1 MKQQSTKNL
10 GKIVICT
17 SFYAIMEVFE
27 SADTWT
33 AKFGGGQS
41 ANWAM
46 IPTMGALHQGHLSLI
61 EAAQKNGYQTVVSI
75 FVNPLQFNNAT
86 DLEKYPRHLENDLAL
101 LAGVGVDAVW
111 TPNIDTIY
119 PSDFIEITL
128 DLGILDQIFEGLHRP
143 GHFNGVVQVLN
154 RLFSV
159 IQPKAVFFGQ
169 KDLQQ
174 CLVVEKLLAE
184 YFSEIKYYRVATLR
198 AESGLALSSRN
209 ERLTSKGKELAAE
222 IYASMLRIGNS
233 LEICE
238 AVTDLECKRLKQLG
252 FEIEYLDWVS
262 LPNMEKAKLQDL
274 MIMDGNAINNDKTAT
289 TAVVFAGSLEGVRLI
304 DNLLIPSS

>member
-101 LAGVGVDAVW
+101 LSGVGVDAVW

-119 PSDFIEITL
+119 PADFTEIAL

-154 RLFSV
+154 QLFSV
-159 IQPKAVFFGQ
+159 IQPQAVFFGQ

-174 CLVVEKLLAE
+174 CLVVEKLLAA
-184 YFSEIKYYRVATLR
+184 YFPQIKYFRVATLR

-209 ERLTSKGKELAAE
+209 ERLTSKGKEVAAE
-222 IYASMLRIGNS
+222 IYASMLRISNS
-233 LEICE
+233 LENHNEVQDQECE
-238 AVTDLECKRLKQLG
+238 RLKRLG
-252 FEIEYLDWVS
+252 FEIEYLEWVS
-262 LPNMEKAKLQDL
+262 LPNMEKAKLHDL
-274 MIMDGNAINNDKTAT
+274 TIMEEHALSNVKTDT
-289 TAVVFAGSLEGVRLI
+289 TAVVFAGTLEGVRLI
-304 DNLLIPSS
+304 DNLLIP

>member
-1 MKQQSTKNL
+1 
-10 GKIVICT
+10 
-17 SFYAIMEVFE
+17 MEVFE
-27 SADTWT
+27 SADTWA

-61 EAAQKNGYQTVVSI
+61 EAAQKSGYQTVVSI
-75 FVNPLQFNNAT
+75 FVNPLQFNNT
-86 DLEKYPRHLENDLAL
+86 SDLEKYPRHLDNDLAI
-101 LAGVGVDAVW
+101 LAGSGVDAVW

-119 PSDFIEITL
+119 PADFTEIAL

-154 RLFSV
+154 QLFSV

-184 YFSEIKYYRVATLR
+184 YFPEIKYYRVATLR
-198 AESGLALSSRN
+198 APSGLALSSRN
-209 ERLTSKGKELAAE
+209 ERLTAKGKELAAE
-222 IYASMLRIGNS
+222 IYASMLRISKS
-233 LEICE
+233 LENCE
-238 AVTDLECKRLKQLG
+238 EVQDQECQRLKQLG
-252 FEIEYLDWVS
+252 FEIEYLEWVS
-262 LPNMEKAKLQDL
+262 LPNMEKAKLHDL
-274 MIMDGNAINNDKTAT
+274 NAMEDNAANNAITTD

-304 DNLLIPSS
+304 DNLLIP

>member
-101 LAGVGVDAVW
+101 LSGVGVDAVW

-119 PSDFIEITL
+119 PADFTEIAL

-154 RLFSV
+154 QLFSV
-159 IQPKAVFFGQ
+159 IQPQAVFFGQ

-174 CLVVEKLLAE
+174 CLVVEKLLAA
-184 YFSEIKYYRVATLR
+184 YFPQIKYFRVATLR

-209 ERLTSKGKELAAE
+209 ERLTSKGKEVAAE
-222 IYASMLRIGNS
+222 IYASMLRISNS
-233 LEICE
+233 LENHNEVQDQECE
-238 AVTDLECKRLKQLG
+238 RLKRLG
-252 FEIEYLDWVS
+252 FEIEYLEWVS
-262 LPNMEKAKLQDL
+262 LPNMEKAKLHDL
-274 MIMDGNAINNDKTAT
+274 TIMEEHALSNVKTAT
-289 TAVVFAGSLEGVRLI
+289 SAVVFAGTLEGVRLI
-304 DNLLIPSS
+304 DNLLIP

>member
-1 MKQQSTKNL
+1 
-10 GKIVICT
+10 
-17 SFYAIMEVFE
+17 MEVFE

-101 LAGVGVDAVW
+101 LSGVGVDAVW

-119 PSDFIEITL
+119 PADFTEIAL

-154 RLFSV
+154 QLFSV
-159 IQPKAVFFGQ
+159 IQPQAVFFGQ

-174 CLVVEKLLAE
+174 CLVVEKLLAA
-184 YFSEIKYYRVATLR
+184 YFPQIKYFRVATLR

-209 ERLTSKGKELAAE
+209 ERLTSKGKEVAAE
-222 IYASMLRIGNS
+222 IYASMLRISNS
-233 LEICE
+233 LENHNEVQDQECE
-238 AVTDLECKRLKQLG
+238 RLKRLG
-252 FEIEYLDWVS
+252 FEIEYLEWVS
-262 LPNMEKAKLQDL
+262 LPNMEKAKLHDL
-274 MIMDGNAINNDKTAT
+274 TIIEEHALSNVKTAT
-289 TAVVFAGSLEGVRLI
+289 TAVVFAGTLEGVRLI
-304 DNLLIPSS
+304 DNLLIP

>member
-1 MKQQSTKNL
+1 
-10 GKIVICT
+10 
-17 SFYAIMEVFE
+17 MEVFE

-101 LAGVGVDAVW
+101 LSGVGVDAVW

-119 PSDFIEITL
+119 PADFTEIAL

-154 RLFSV
+154 QLFSV
-159 IQPKAVFFGQ
+159 IQPQAVFFGQ

-174 CLVVEKLLAE
+174 CLVVEKLLAA
-184 YFSEIKYYRVATLR
+184 YFPQIKYFRVATLR

-209 ERLTSKGKELAAE
+209 ERLTSKGKEVAAE
-222 IYASMLRIGNS
+222 IYASMLRISNS
-233 LEICE
+233 LENHNEVQDQECE
-238 AVTDLECKRLKQLG
+238 RLKRLG
-252 FEIEYLDWVS
+252 FEIEYLEWVS
-262 LPNMEKAKLQDL
+262 LPNMEKAKLRDL
-274 MIMDGNAINNDKTAT
+274 TIMEEHALSNVKTAT
-289 TAVVFAGSLEGVRLI
+289 TAVVFAGTLEGVRLI
-304 DNLLIPSS
+304 DNLLIP

>member
-101 LAGVGVDAVW
+101 LSGVGVDAVW

-119 PSDFIEITL
+119 PADFTEIAL

-154 RLFSV
+154 QLFSV
-159 IQPKAVFFGQ
+159 IQPQAVFFGQ

-174 CLVVEKLLAE
+174 CLVVEKLLAA
-184 YFSEIKYYRVATLR
+184 YFPQIKYFRVSTLR

-209 ERLTSKGKELAAE
+209 ERLTSKGKEVAAE
-222 IYASMLRIGNS
+222 IYASMLRISNS
-233 LEICE
+233 LENHNE
-238 AVTDLECKRLKQLG
+238 VQDQECKRLKRLG
-252 FEIEYLDWVS
+252 FEIEYLEWVS
-262 LPNMEKAKLQDL
+262 LPNMEKAKLHDL
-274 MIMDGNAINNDKTAT
+274 TIMEEHALSNVKTAT
-289 TAVVFAGSLEGVRLI
+289 TAVVFAGTVEGVRLI
-304 DNLLIPSS
+304 DNLLIP

>member
-1 MKQQSTKNL
+1 
-10 GKIVICT
+10 
-17 SFYAIMEVFE
+17 MEVFE

-101 LAGVGVDAVW
+101 LSGVGVDAVW

-119 PSDFIEITL
+119 PADFTEIAL

-154 RLFSV
+154 QLFSV
-159 IQPKAVFFGQ
+159 IQPQAVFFGQ

-174 CLVVEKLLAE
+174 CLVVEKLLAA
-184 YFSEIKYYRVATLR
+184 YFPQIKYFRVSTLR

-209 ERLTSKGKELAAE
+209 ERLTSKGKEVAAE
-222 IYASMLRIGNS
+222 IYASMLRISNS
-233 LEICE
+233 LENHNEVQDQECE
-238 AVTDLECKRLKQLG
+238 RLKRLG
-252 FEIEYLDWVS
+252 FEIEYLEWVS
-262 LPNMEKAKLQDL
+262 LPNMEKAKLHDL
-274 MIMDGNAINNDKTAT
+274 TIMEEHALSNVKTAT
-289 TAVVFAGSLEGVRLI
+289 SAVVFAGTLEGVRLI
-304 DNLLIPSS
+304 DNLLIP

>member
-1 MKQQSTKNL
+1 
-10 GKIVICT
+10 
-17 SFYAIMEVFE
+17 MEVFE

-101 LAGVGVDAVW
+101 LSGVGVDAVW

-119 PSDFIEITL
+119 PADFTEIAL

-154 RLFSV
+154 QLFSV
-159 IQPKAVFFGQ
+159 IQPQAVFFGQ

-174 CLVVEKLLAE
+174 CLVVEKLLAA
-184 YFSEIKYYRVATLR
+184 YFPQIKYFRVATLR

-209 ERLTSKGKELAAE
+209 ERLTSKGKEVAAE
-222 IYASMLRIGNS
+222 IYASMLRISNS
-233 LEICE
+233 LENHNEVQDQECE
-238 AVTDLECKRLKQLG
+238 RLKRLG
-252 FEIEYLDWVS
+252 FEIEYLEWVS
-262 LPNMEKAKLQDL
+262 LPNMEKAKLHDL
-274 MIMDGNAINNDKTAT
+274 TIMEEHALSNVKTAT
-289 TAVVFAGSLEGVRLI
+289 TAVVFAGTLEGVRLI
-304 DNLLIPSS
+304 DNLLIP

>member
-1 MKQQSTKNL
+1 
-10 GKIVICT
+10 
-17 SFYAIMEVFE
+17 MEVFE

-101 LAGVGVDAVW
+101 LSGVGVDAVW

-119 PSDFIEITL
+119 PADFTEIAL

-154 RLFSV
+154 QLFSV
-159 IQPKAVFFGQ
+159 IQPQAVFFGQ

-174 CLVVEKLLAE
+174 CLVVEKLLAA
-184 YFSEIKYYRVATLR
+184 YFPQIKYFRVSTLR

-209 ERLTSKGKELAAE
+209 ERLTSKGKEVAAE
-222 IYASMLRIGNS
+222 IYASMLRISNS
-233 LEICE
+233 LENHNEVQDQECE
-238 AVTDLECKRLKQLG
+238 RLKRLG
-252 FEIEYLDWVS
+252 FEIEYLEWVS
-262 LPNMEKAKLQDL
+262 LPNMEKAKLHDL
-274 MIMDGNAINNDKTAT
+274 TIMEEHALSNVKTAT
-289 TAVVFAGSLEGVRLI
+289 TAVVFAGTLEGVRLI
-304 DNLLIPSS
+304 DNLLIP

>member
-1 MKQQSTKNL
+1 
-10 GKIVICT
+10 
-17 SFYAIMEVFE
+17 MEVFE

-101 LAGVGVDAVW
+101 LSGVGVDAVW
-111 TPNIDTIY
+111 TPKIDTIY
-119 PSDFIEITL
+119 PADFTEIAL

-154 RLFSV
+154 QLFSV
-159 IQPKAVFFGQ
+159 IQPQAVFFGQ

-174 CLVVEKLLAE
+174 CLVVEKLLAA
-184 YFSEIKYYRVATLR
+184 YFPQIKYFRVATLR

-209 ERLTSKGKELAAE
+209 ERLTSKGKEVAAE
-222 IYASMLRIGNS
+222 IYASMLRISNS
-233 LEICE
+233 LENHNEVQDQECE
-238 AVTDLECKRLKQLG
+238 RLKRLG
-252 FEIEYLDWVS
+252 FEIEYLEWVS
-262 LPNMEKAKLQDL
+262 LPNMEKAKLHDL
-274 MIMDGNAINNDKTAT
+274 TIMEEHALSNVKTAT
-289 TAVVFAGSLEGVRLI
+289 TAVVFAGTLEGVRLI
-304 DNLLIPSS
+304 DNLLIP

>member
-1 MKQQSTKNL
+1 
-10 GKIVICT
+10 
-17 SFYAIMEVFE
+17 MEVFE

-33 AKFGGGQS
+33 AKFVGGQS

-75 FVNPLQFNNAT
+75 FVNPLQFNNAV

-101 LAGVGVDAVW
+101 LSGVGVDAVW
-111 TPNIDTIY
+111 TPNIETIY
-119 PSDFIEITL
+119 PSNFTEITL
-128 DLGILDQIFEGLHRP
+128 DLGILDQIYEGLHRP

-154 RLFSV
+154 QLFSV

-174 CLVVEKLLAE
+174 CLVVEKLLAS
-184 YFSEIKYYRVATLR
+184 YFPEIKYFRVPTLR

-209 ERLTSKGKELAAE
+209 ERLSSIGKAVAAE
-222 IYASMLRIGNS
+222 IYASMLRISNS
-233 LEICE
+233 LENHNEVQDQECE
-238 AVTDLECKRLKQLG
+238 RLKQLG

-262 LPNMEKAKLQDL
+262 LPNMEKAKLHDL
-274 MIMDGNAINNDKTAT
+274 TIMEESAVNNTKTAI

-304 DNLLIPSS
+304 DNLLIP

>member
-101 LAGVGVDAVW
+101 LSGVGVDAVW

-119 PSDFIEITL
+119 PADFTEIAL

-154 RLFSV
+154 QLFSV
-159 IQPKAVFFGQ
+159 IQPQAVFFGQ

-174 CLVVEKLLAE
+174 CLVVEKLLAA
-184 YFSEIKYYRVATLR
+184 YFPQIKYFRVATLR

-209 ERLTSKGKELAAE
+209 ERLTSKGKEVAAE
-222 IYASMLRIGNS
+222 IYASMLRISNS
-233 LEICE
+233 LENHNEVQDQECE
-238 AVTDLECKRLKQLG
+238 RLKRLG
-252 FEIEYLDWVS
+252 FEIEYLEWVS
-262 LPNMEKAKLQDL
+262 LPNMENAKLHDL
-274 MIMDGNAINNDKTAT
+274 TIMEEHALSNVKTAT
-289 TAVVFAGSLEGVRLI
+289 TAVVFAGTLEGVRLI
-304 DNLLIPSS
+304 DNLLIP

>member
-1 MKQQSTKNL
+1 
-10 GKIVICT
+10 
-17 SFYAIMEVFE
+17 MEVFE

-75 FVNPLQFNNAT
+75 FVNPLQFNNT
-86 DLEKYPRHLENDLAL
+86 SDLEKYPRHLENDLAL

-119 PSDFIEITL
+119 PADFTEIAL

-154 RLFSV
+154 QLFSV

-184 YFSEIKYYRVATLR
+184 YFPEIKYFRVATLR
-198 AESGLALSSRN
+198 APSGLALSSRN
-209 ERLTSKGKELAAE
+209 ERLSSKGKEIAAE
-222 IYASMLRIGNS
+222 IYASMLRISKS
-233 LEICE
+233 LENCE
-238 AVTDLECKRLKQLG
+238 EVQDQECARLKQFG
-252 FEIEYLDWVS
+252 FEIEYLEWVS
-262 LPNMEKAKLQDL
+262 LPNMEKAKLYDL
-274 MIMDGNAINNDKTAT
+274 NAMDCNAANNAITTD

-304 DNLLIPSS
+304 DNLLIP

>member
-101 LAGVGVDAVW
+101 LSGVGVDAVW

-119 PSDFIEITL
+119 PADFTEIAL

-154 RLFSV
+154 QLFSV
-159 IQPKAVFFGQ
+159 IQPQAVFFGQ

-174 CLVVEKLLAE
+174 CLVVEKLLAA
-184 YFSEIKYYRVATLR
+184 YFPQIKYFRVSTLR

-209 ERLTSKGKELAAE
+209 ERLTSKGKEVAAE
-222 IYASMLRIGNS
+222 IYASMLRISNS
-233 LEICE
+233 LENHNE
-238 AVTDLECKRLKQLG
+238 VQDQECKRLKRLG
-252 FEIEYLDWVS
+252 FEIEYLEWVS
-262 LPNMEKAKLQDL
+262 LPNMEKAKLHDL
-274 MIMDGNAINNDKTAT
+274 TIMEEHALSNVKTAT
-289 TAVVFAGSLEGVRLI
+289 TAVVFAGTLEGVRLI
-304 DNLLIPSS
+304 DNLLIP

>member
-1 MKQQSTKNL
+1 
-10 GKIVICT
+10 
-17 SFYAIMEVFE
+17 MEVFE
-27 SADTWT
+27 SADTWA

-75 FVNPLQFNNAT
+75 FVNPLQFNNT
-86 DLEKYPRHLENDLAL
+86 SDLEKYPRHLHNDLAL

-119 PSDFIEITL
+119 PADFTEIAL
-128 DLGILDQIFEGLHRP
+128 DLGILNQIFEGLHRP

-154 RLFSV
+154 QLFSV

-184 YFSEIKYYRVATLR
+184 YFPEIKYFRVATLR
-198 AESGLALSSRN
+198 APSGLALSSRN
-209 ERLTSKGKELAAE
+209 ERLSSKGKELAAE
-222 IYASMLRIGNS
+222 IYSSMLRISKS
-233 LEICE
+233 LENCE
-238 AVTDLECKRLKQLG
+238 EVQDQECARLKQFG
-252 FEIEYLDWVS
+252 FEIEYLEWVS
-262 LPNMEKAKLQDL
+262 LPNMEKAKLHDL
-274 MIMDGNAINNDKTAT
+274 NAMEGNAANNAITAD

-304 DNLLIPSS
+304 DNLLIP

>member
-1 MKQQSTKNL
+1 
-10 GKIVICT
+10 
-17 SFYAIMEVFE
+17 MEVFE

-101 LAGVGVDAVW
+101 LSGVGVDAVW

-119 PSDFIEITL
+119 PADFTEIAL

-154 RLFSV
+154 QLFSV
-159 IQPKAVFFGQ
+159 IQPQAVFFGQ

-174 CLVVEKLLAE
+174 CLVVEKLLAA
-184 YFSEIKYYRVATLR
+184 YFPQIKYFRVATLR

-209 ERLTSKGKELAAE
+209 ERLTSNGKEVAAE
-222 IYASMLRIGNS
+222 IYASMLRISNS
-233 LEICE
+233 LENHNEVQDQECE
-238 AVTDLECKRLKQLG
+238 RLKQLG
-252 FEIEYLDWVS
+252 FEIEYLEWVS
-262 LPNMEKAKLQDL
+262 LPNMEKAKLRDL
-274 MIMDGNAINNDKTAT
+274 TIMEEHALSNVKTAT
-289 TAVVFAGSLEGVRLI
+289 TAVVFAGTLEGVRLI
-304 DNLLIPSS
+304 DNLLIP

>member
-1 MKQQSTKNL
+1 
-10 GKIVICT
+10 
-17 SFYAIMEVFE
+17 MEVFE

-101 LAGVGVDAVW
+101 LSGVGVDAVW

-119 PSDFIEITL
+119 PADFTEIAL

-154 RLFSV
+154 QLFYV
-159 IQPKAVFFGQ
+159 IQPQAVFFGQ

-174 CLVVEKLLAE
+174 CLVVEKLLAA
-184 YFSEIKYYRVATLR
+184 YFPQIKYFRVATLR
-198 AESGLALSSRN
+198 DESGLALSSRN
-209 ERLTSKGKELAAE
+209 ERLTSKGKEVAAE
-222 IYASMLRIGNS
+222 IYASMLRISNS
-233 LEICE
+233 LENHNEVQDQECE
-238 AVTDLECKRLKQLG
+238 RLKRLG
-252 FEIEYLDWVS
+252 FEIEYLEWVS
-262 LPNMEKAKLQDL
+262 LPNMEKAKLHDL
-274 MIMDGNAINNDKTAT
+274 TIMEEHALSNVKTAT
-289 TAVVFAGSLEGVRLI
+289 TAVVFAGTLEGVRLI
-304 DNLLIPSS
+304 DNLLIP

>member
-1 MKQQSTKNL
+1 
-10 GKIVICT
+10 
-17 SFYAIMEVFE
+17 MEVFE
-27 SADTWT
+27 SADTWA
-33 AKFGGGQS
+33 AKFGGDQS

-75 FVNPLQFNNAT
+75 FVNPLQFNNT
-86 DLEKYPRHLENDLAL
+86 EDLEKYPRHLDNDLAL
-101 LAGVGVDAVW
+101 LAGLGVDAVW

-119 PSDFIEITL
+119 PADFSEIAL

-154 RLFSV
+154 QLFSV

-184 YFSEIKYYRVATLR
+184 YFPQIKYFRVATLR
-198 AESGLALSSRN
+198 APSGLALSSRN
-209 ERLTSKGKELAAE
+209 ERLTPKGKELAAE
-222 IYASMLRIGNS
+222 IYASMLRISNS
-233 LEICE
+233 LENHNEVQDQECE
-238 AVTDLECKRLKQLG
+238 RLKQLG
-252 FEIEYLDWVS
+252 FEIEYLEWVS
-262 LPNMEKAKLQDL
+262 LPNMEKAKLRDL
-274 MIMDGNAINNDKTAT
+274 TIMEEHALSNVKTAT
-289 TAVVFAGSLEGVRLI
+289 TAVVFAGTLEGVRLI
-304 DNLLIPSS
+304 DNLLIP

>member
-1 MKQQSTKNL
+1 LKQQSTKNL

-101 LAGVGVDAVW
+101 LSGVGVDAVW

-119 PSDFIEITL
+119 PADFTEIAL

-154 RLFSV
+154 QLFSV
-159 IQPKAVFFGQ
+159 IQPQAVFFGQ

-174 CLVVEKLLAE
+174 CLVVEKLLAA
-184 YFSEIKYYRVATLR
+184 YFPQIKYFRVATLR

-209 ERLTSKGKELAAE
+209 ERLTSKGKEVAAE
-222 IYASMLRIGNS
+222 IYASMLRISNS
-233 LEICE
+233 LENHNEVQDQECE
-238 AVTDLECKRLKQLG
+238 RLKRLG
-252 FEIEYLDWVS
+252 FEIEYLEWVS
-262 LPNMEKAKLQDL
+262 LPNMEKAKLHDL
-274 MIMDGNAINNDKTAT
+274 TIMEEHALSNVKTDT
-289 TAVVFAGSLEGVRLI
+289 TAVVFAGTLEGVRLI
-304 DNLLIPSS
+304 DNLLIP

>member
-1 MKQQSTKNL
+1 
-10 GKIVICT
+10 
-17 SFYAIMEVFE
+17 MEVFE

-101 LAGVGVDAVW
+101 LSGVGVDAVW

-119 PSDFIEITL
+119 PADFTEIAL

-154 RLFSV
+154 QLFYV
-159 IQPKAVFFGQ
+159 IQPQAVFFGQ

-174 CLVVEKLLAE
+174 CLVVEKLLAA
-184 YFSEIKYYRVATLR
+184 YFPQIKYFRVATLR
-198 AESGLALSSRN
+198 DESGLALSSRN
-209 ERLTSKGKELAAE
+209 ERLTSKGKEVAAE
-222 IYASMLRIGNS
+222 IYASMLRISNS
-233 LEICE
+233 LENHNE
-238 AVTDLECKRLKQLG
+238 VQDQECKRLKRLG
-252 FEIEYLDWVS
+252 FEIEYLEWVS
-262 LPNMEKAKLQDL
+262 LPNMEKAKLHDL
-274 MIMDGNAINNDKTAT
+274 TIMEEHALSNVKTAT
-289 TAVVFAGSLEGVRLI
+289 TAVVFAGTLEGVRLI
-304 DNLLIPSS
+304 DNLLIP

>member
-1 MKQQSTKNL
+1 
-10 GKIVICT
+10 
-17 SFYAIMEVFE
+17 MEVFE

-75 FVNPLQFNNAT
+75 FVNPLQFNNT
-86 DLEKYPRHLENDLAL
+86 SDLEKYPRHLDNDLAL

-119 PSDFIEITL
+119 PSDFKEIAL

-154 RLFSV
+154 QLFYV
-159 IQPKAVFFGQ
+159 IQPQAVFFGQ

-174 CLVVEKLLAE
+174 CLVVEKLLAA
-184 YFSEIKYYRVATLR
+184 YFPQIKYFRVATLR

-209 ERLTSKGKELAAE
+209 ERLTSKGKEVAAE
-222 IYASMLRIGNS
+222 IYASMLRISNS
-233 LEICE
+233 LENHNEVQDQECE
-238 AVTDLECKRLKQLG
+238 RLKRLG
-252 FEIEYLDWVS
+252 FEIEYLEWVS
-262 LPNMEKAKLQDL
+262 LPNMEKAKLHDL
-274 MIMDGNAINNDKTAT
+274 TIMEEHALSNVKTAT
-289 TAVVFAGSLEGVRLI
+289 SAVVFAGTLEGVRLI
-304 DNLLIPSS
+304 DNLLIP

>member
-1 MKQQSTKNL
+1 
-10 GKIVICT
+10 
-17 SFYAIMEVFE
+17 MEVFE

-101 LAGVGVDAVW
+101 LSGVGVDAVW

-119 PSDFIEITL
+119 PADFTEIAL

-154 RLFSV
+154 QLFSV
-159 IQPKAVFFGQ
+159 IQPQAVFFGQ

-174 CLVVEKLLAE
+174 CLVVEKLLAA
-184 YFSEIKYYRVATLR
+184 YFPQIKYFRVATLR

-209 ERLTSKGKELAAE
+209 ERLTSKGKEVAAE
-222 IYASMLRIGNS
+222 IYASMLRISNS
-233 LEICE
+233 LENHNEVQDQECE
-238 AVTDLECKRLKQLG
+238 RLKRLG
-252 FEIEYLDWVS
+252 FEIEYLEWVS
-262 LPNMEKAKLQDL
+262 LPNMEKAKLHDL
-274 MIMDGNAINNDKTAT
+274 TIMEEHALRNLKTAT
-289 TAVVFAGSLEGVRLI
+289 TAVVFAGTLEGVRLI
-304 DNLLIPSS
+304 DNLLIP

>member
-1 MKQQSTKNL
+1 
-10 GKIVICT
+10 
-17 SFYAIMEVFE
+17 MEVFE

-75 FVNPLQFNNAT
+75 FVNPLQFNNAV

-101 LAGVGVDAVW
+101 LVGVGVDAVW
-111 TPNIDTIY
+111 TPNIETIY
-119 PSDFIEITL
+119 PSNFTEITL
-128 DLGILDQIFEGLHRP
+128 DLGILDQIYEGLHRP

-154 RLFSV
+154 QLFSV

-174 CLVVEKLLAE
+174 CLVVEKLLAS
-184 YFSEIKYYRVATLR
+184 YFPEIKYFRVPTLR

-209 ERLTSKGKELAAE
+209 ERLSSKGKELSAE
-222 IYASMLRIGNS
+222 IYVSMLRISNS
-233 LEICE
+233 LENHNEVQDQECE
-238 AVTDLECKRLKQLG
+238 RLKQLG
-252 FEIEYLDWVS
+252 FEIEYLEWVS
-262 LPNMEKAKLQDL
+262 LPNMEKAKLRDL
-274 MIMDGNAINNDKTAT
+274 TIMEEHALSNVKTAT
-289 TAVVFAGSLEGVRLI
+289 TAVVFAGTLEGVRLI
-304 DNLLIPSS
+304 DNLLIP

>member
-101 LAGVGVDAVW
+101 LSGVGVDAVW

-119 PSDFIEITL
+119 PADFTEIAL

-154 RLFSV
+154 QLFSV
-159 IQPKAVFFGQ
+159 IQPQAVFFGQ

-174 CLVVEKLLAE
+174 CLVVEKLLAA
-184 YFSEIKYYRVATLR
+184 YFPQIKYFRVATLR

-209 ERLTSKGKELAAE
+209 ERLTSKGKEVAAE
-222 IYASMLRIGNS
+222 IYASMLRISNS
-233 LEICE
+233 LENHNEVQDQECE
-238 AVTDLECKRLKQLG
+238 RLKR
-252 FEIEYLDWVS
+252 V
-262 LPNMEKAKLQDL
+262 
-274 MIMDGNAINNDKTAT
+274 
-289 TAVVFAGSLEGVRLI
+289 
-304 DNLLIPSS
+304 

>member
-1 MKQQSTKNL
+1 
-10 GKIVICT
+10 
-17 SFYAIMEVFE
+17 MEVFE

-101 LAGVGVDAVW
+101 LSGVGVDAVW

-119 PSDFIEITL
+119 PADFTEIAL

-154 RLFSV
+154 QLFYV
-159 IQPKAVFFGQ
+159 IQPQAVFFGQ

-174 CLVVEKLLAE
+174 CLVVEKLLAA
-184 YFSEIKYYRVATLR
+184 YFPQIKYFRVATLR

-209 ERLTSKGKELAAE
+209 ERLTPKGKEVAAE
-222 IYASMLRIGNS
+222 IYASMLRISNS
-233 LEICE
+233 LENHNEVQDQECE
-238 AVTDLECKRLKQLG
+238 RLKRLG
-252 FEIEYLDWVS
+252 FEIEYLEWVS
-262 LPNMEKAKLQDL
+262 LPNMEKAKLHDL
-274 MIMDGNAINNDKTAT
+274 TIMEEHALSNVKTAT
-289 TAVVFAGSLEGVRLI
+289 TAVVFAGTLEGVRLI
-304 DNLLIPSS
+304 DNLLIP

>member
-1 MKQQSTKNL
+1 
-10 GKIVICT
+10 
-17 SFYAIMEVFE
+17 MEVFE

-101 LAGVGVDAVW
+101 LSGVGVDAVW

-119 PSDFIEITL
+119 PADFTEIAL

-154 RLFSV
+154 QLFSV
-159 IQPKAVFFGQ
+159 IQPQAVFFGQ

-174 CLVVEKLLAE
+174 CLVVEKLLAA
-184 YFSEIKYYRVATLR
+184 YFPQIKYLRVATIR

-209 ERLTSKGKELAAE
+209 ERLTSKGKEVAAE
-222 IYASMLRIGNS
+222 IYASMLRISNS
-233 LEICE
+233 LENHNEVQDQECE
-238 AVTDLECKRLKQLG
+238 RLKRLG
-252 FEIEYLDWVS
+252 FEIEYLEWVS
-262 LPNMEKAKLQDL
+262 LPNMEKAKLHDL
-274 MIMDGNAINNDKTAT
+274 TIMEEHALSNVKTAT
-289 TAVVFAGSLEGVRLI
+289 TAVVFAGTLEGVRLI
-304 DNLLIPSS
+304 DNLLIP

>member
-101 LAGVGVDAVW
+101 LSGVGVDAVW

-119 PSDFIEITL
+119 PADFTEIAL

-154 RLFSV
+154 QLFSV
-159 IQPKAVFFGQ
+159 IQPQAVFFGQ

-174 CLVVEKLLAE
+174 CLVVEKLLAA
-184 YFSEIKYYRVATLR
+184 YFPQIKYFRVATLR

-209 ERLTSKGKELAAE
+209 ERLTSKGKEVAAE
-222 IYASMLRIGNS
+222 IYASMLRISNS
-233 LEICE
+233 LENHNEVQDQECE
-238 AVTDLECKRLKQLG
+238 RLKRLG
-252 FEIEYLDWVS
+252 FEIEYLEWVS
-262 LPNMEKAKLQDL
+262 LPNMEKAKLHDL
-274 MIMDGNAINNDKTAT
+274 TIMEEHALSNVKTAT
-289 TAVVFAGSLEGVRLI
+289 TGVVFAGTLEGVRLI
-304 DNLLIPSS
+304 DNLLIP

>member
-61 EAAQKNGYQTVVSI
+61 EAAQKNGYQIVVSI

-101 LAGVGVDAVW
+101 LSGVGVDAVW

-119 PSDFIEITL
+119 PADFTEIAL

-154 RLFSV
+154 QLFSV
-159 IQPKAVFFGQ
+159 IQPQAVFFGQ

-174 CLVVEKLLAE
+174 CLVVEKLLAA
-184 YFSEIKYYRVATLR
+184 YFPQIKYFRVATLR

-209 ERLTSKGKELAAE
+209 ERLTSKGKEVAAE
-222 IYASMLRIGNS
+222 IYASMLRISNS
-233 LEICE
+233 LENHNEVQDQECE
-238 AVTDLECKRLKQLG
+238 RLKRLG
-252 FEIEYLDWVS
+252 FEIEYLEWVS
-262 LPNMEKAKLQDL
+262 LPNMEKAKLHDL
-274 MIMDGNAINNDKTAT
+274 TIMEEHALSNVKTAT
-289 TAVVFAGSLEGVRLI
+289 TAVVFAGTLEGVRLI
-304 DNLLIPSS
+304 DNLLIP

>member
-101 LAGVGVDAVW
+101 LSGVGVDAVW

-119 PSDFIEITL
+119 PADFTEIAL

-154 RLFSV
+154 QLFSV
-159 IQPKAVFFGQ
+159 IQPQAVFFGQ

-174 CLVVEKLLAE
+174 CLVVEKLLAV
-184 YFSEIKYYRVATLR
+184 YFPQIKYFRVATLR

-209 ERLTSKGKELAAE
+209 ERLTSKGKEVAAE
-222 IYASMLRIGNS
+222 IYASMLRISNS
-233 LEICE
+233 LENHNEVQDQECE
-238 AVTDLECKRLKQLG
+238 RLKRLG
-252 FEIEYLDWVS
+252 FEIEYLEWVS
-262 LPNMEKAKLQDL
+262 LPNMEKAKLHDL
-274 MIMDGNAINNDKTAT
+274 TIMEEHALSNVKTAT
-289 TAVVFAGSLEGVRLI
+289 SAVVFAGTLEGVRLI
-304 DNLLIPSS
+304 DNLLIP

>member
-1 MKQQSTKNL
+1 
-10 GKIVICT
+10 
-17 SFYAIMEVFE
+17 MEVFE
-27 SADTWT
+27 SADTWA

-75 FVNPLQFNNAT
+75 FVNPLQFNNT
-86 DLEKYPRHLENDLAL
+86 SDLEKYPRHLDNDLAL

-111 TPNIDTIY
+111 TPNIDTVY
-119 PSDFIEITL
+119 PADFTEIAL

-154 RLFSV
+154 QLFSV

-184 YFSEIKYYRVATLR
+184 YFPEIKYFRVATLR
-198 AESGLALSSRN
+198 APSGLALSSRN
-209 ERLTSKGKELAAE
+209 ERLSSKGKEIAAE
-222 IYASMLRIGNS
+222 IYASMLRISKS
-233 LEICE
+233 LENCE
-238 AVTDLECKRLKQLG
+238 EVQDQECQRLKQLG
-252 FEIEYLDWVS
+252 FEIEYLEWVS
-262 LPNMEKAKLQDL
+262 LPNMEKAKLHDL
-274 MIMDGNAINNDKTAT
+274 SAMEGNAANNAITTD

-304 DNLLIPSS
+304 DNLLIP

>member
-1 MKQQSTKNL
+1 
-10 GKIVICT
+10 
-17 SFYAIMEVFE
+17 
-27 SADTWT
+27 
-33 AKFGGGQS
+33 
-41 ANWAM
+41 M

-75 FVNPLQFNNAT
+75 FVNPLQFNNT
-86 DLEKYPRHLENDLAL
+86 SDLEKYPRHLDNDLAL
-101 LAGVGVDAVW
+101 LEGVGVDAVW

-119 PSDFIEITL
+119 PADFTEIAL

-154 RLFSV
+154 QLFSV

-184 YFSEIKYYRVATLR
+184 YFPEIKYFRVATLR
-198 AESGLALSSRN
+198 APSGLALSSRN
-209 ERLTSKGKELAAE
+209 ERLTAKGKELAAE
-222 IYASMLRIGNS
+222 IYASMLRISNS
-233 LEICE
+233 LENCE
-238 AVTDLECKRLKQLG
+238 EVQDQECARLKQLG

-262 LPNMEKAKLQDL
+262 LPNMEKAKLYDL
-274 MIMDGNAINNDKTAT
+274 NAMDCNAANNAITTD

-304 DNLLIPSS
+304 DNLLIP

>member
-101 LAGVGVDAVW
+101 LSGVGVDAVW

-119 PSDFIEITL
+119 PADFTEIAL

-154 RLFSV
+154 QLFSV
-159 IQPKAVFFGQ
+159 IQPQAVFFGQ

-174 CLVVEKLLAE
+174 CLVVEKLLAA
-184 YFSEIKYYRVATLR
+184 YFPQIKYFRVATLR

-209 ERLTSKGKELAAE
+209 ERLTSKGKEVAAE
-222 IYASMLRIGNS
+222 IYASMLRISNS
-233 LEICE
+233 LENHNEVQDQECE
-238 AVTDLECKRLKQLG
+238 RLKRLG
-252 FEIEYLDWVS
+252 FEIEYLEWVS
-262 LPNMEKAKLQDL
+262 LPNMEKAKLHDL
-274 MIMDGNAINNDKTAT
+274 TIMEEHALSNVKTAT
-289 TAVVFAGSLEGVRLI
+289 TAVVFAGTLEGVRLI
-304 DNLLIPSS
+304 DNLLIP